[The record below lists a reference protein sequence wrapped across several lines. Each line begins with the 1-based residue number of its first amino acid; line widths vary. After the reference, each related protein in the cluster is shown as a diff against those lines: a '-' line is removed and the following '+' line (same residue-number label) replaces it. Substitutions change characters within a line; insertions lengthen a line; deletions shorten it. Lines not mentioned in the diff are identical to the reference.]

1 MGVPFSGFFVAFAY
15 PVFFLN
21 LWCSQELDGFRESKI
36 GHRDEDGVL
45 VMWHVIRDVRVWR
58 LRRGWEGR
66 RRGVMIRRS
75 GCLKGRVLLGD
86 TARSGD
92 GGS

>member
-36 GHRDEDGVL
+36 GHREF
-45 VMWHVIRDVRVWR
+45 
-58 LRRGWEGR
+58 EGKN
-66 RRGVMIRRS
+66 MM
-75 GCLKGRVLLGD
+75 
-86 TARSGD
+86 
-92 GGS
+92 GGQYFGY